1 MDMKELQEK
10 LTEKN
15 LNIFQQIKY
24 TFFVLGK
31 FIFDKNDVWWILF
44 FFFIS
49 CVKITIGFISV
60 STGILSF
67 ANILQIFKFCYYLAF
82 FLFYQ
87 KIIFKIEEKN
97 YSRLDQSASKC
108 FLLYLIYYIISYMS
122 RYLPFSL
129 FFDEFHL
136 VFGAGA
142 LVVLIIFWIYLFYFI
157 PLFSARPFNLRESW
171 DYNLHLIKG
180 NKLKMI
186 IPGILCFLF
195 YFSAIFVLLFPI
207 FPIFEELGI
216 GLLFLISKFGI
227 IAREFIS
234 TFMII
239 FFIILHSIIYL
250 NVEYLDRKIK

>member
-1 MDMKELQEK
+1 MKELQEK

-60 STGILSF
+60 STGISSF
-67 ANILQIFKFCYYLAF
+67 TNILQIFKFCYYLAF

-97 YSRLDQSASKC
+97 YSRLDKSASKF
-108 FLLYLIYYIISYMS
+108 FLLYLIYYIISYIF
-122 RYLPFSL
+122 RYLPFPL
-129 FFDEFHL
+129 FFDEFNLAFGIVSLMVL
-136 VFGAGA
+136 V
-142 LVVLIIFWIYLFYFI
+142 IFWIYLFYFI

-195 YFSAIFVLLFPI
+195 YFSAIFVLLFPM

>member
-1 MDMKELQEK
+1 MKELQEK

-24 TFFVLGK
+24 TFFVLKK
-31 FIFDKNDVWWILF
+31 FIFDRNDVWWILF

-67 ANILQIFKFCYYLAF
+67 ANILQIFKFCYYLAL

-129 FFDEFHL
+129 FFDEFNLAFGIVSLMVL
-136 VFGAGA
+136 V
-142 LVVLIIFWIYLFYFI
+142 IFWIYLFYFI

-195 YFSAIFVLLFPI
+195 YFSAIFVLLFPM